1 MVRDGCSQ
9 WLEADGP
16 EKDVVVSSRVR
27 LARNLA
33 GYPFVHK
40 ARADEREQIIEV
52 VRGVLNGIGGD
63 IGTGSR
69 ESGGGVEWV
78 DLCEL
83 PKLERGL
90 LVERHLIS
98 KQHSKGSQPRGV
110 AVSSS
115 DESLSIMVNE
125 EDHLRIQVLQPG
137 IALDNALEEI
147 GRVDDHIEAQLDIAY
162 SPRFGYLTACPT
174 NVGTG
179 LRVSAML
186 HLPGLRL
193 SGEIEKVRKAAK
205 AMNIAV
211 RGFYGEG
218 SDVAGDFYQLS
229 NQVTLG
235 KSEQDILGSFAGQ
248 FLPDIVEYERSA
260 RRSMLDSR
268 RLVVEDQVFR
278 ALGTLTHA
286 RQLKADE
293 VLDLLS
299 YLRFGVC
306 TGVIDM
312 PLDVV
317 GKLVLLTQPS
327 HLQRLCGARLDQ
339 AERRVERACL
349 VRKTLSEAGV

>member
-1 MVRDGCSQ
+1 MEG
-9 WLEADGP
+9 DGP

-40 ARADEREQIIEV
+40 AREDERRNIMDV
-52 VRGVLNGIGGD
+52 VRGTI
-63 IGTGSR
+63 
-69 ESGGGVEWV
+69 EGVQSPEEMAWV

-83 PKLERGL
+83 PKLDRQL
-90 LVERHLIS
+90 LFERHLIS
-98 KQHSKGSQPRGV
+98 KQHSKGTEPRSV
-110 AVSSS
+110 AVSAP

-125 EDHLRIQVLQPG
+125 EDHLRIQVLRPG
-137 IALDNALEEI
+137 IGLEQAIETI
-147 GRVDDHIEAQLDIAY
+147 NRVDDHIEQQLDLAY

-193 SGEIEKVRKAAK
+193 SGEIERVRNAAK

-235 KSEQDILGSFAGQ
+235 RAEQDILGAFAGQ
-248 FLPDIVEYERSA
+248 FLPDIVEYERVA
-260 RRSMLDSR
+260 RRSLLDSR
-268 RLVVEDQVFR
+268 RMVIEDQVFR
-278 ALGTLTHA
+278 ALGTLTNA
-286 RQLKADE
+286 RQLKSDE
-293 VLDLLS
+293 VLELLS
-299 YLRFGVC
+299 YLRLGVC
-306 TGVIDM
+306 TGLVDL
-312 PLDVV
+312 PLDIV
-317 GKLVLLTQPS
+317 GKLVVQTQPA
-327 HLQRLCGARLDQ
+327 HLQQLCKAKLDQ
-339 AERRVERACL
+339 AERRIERAVL
-349 VRKTLSEAGV
+349 VRRMLSEAGA